1 MSSSTNNISLRRAL
15 QVPWASILLG
25 AVLLCVALSILQP
38 SFFSA
43 TNFKNILQQSSFSAI
58 IAVGMTFVI
67 MTGGIDISV
76 GMSVFLMCAGMY
88 VMSRS
93 LPPAAVL
100 MFAISGGVLV
110 GLLNGFLICILRIN
124 SIISTLSTLSI
135 CRGLAYLLIQS
146 QLRVI
151 PTPFR
156 IIGTSNVAGI
166 IPLPVLMMIAAGVL
180 GYFLLRKTRFGRY
193 VLAIGNS
200 AVSARESGIPIFK
213 MQFMTYAL
221 CGLCAGIAS
230 TIYIGRLGIV
240 QTDTAWGVEFTVI
253 TAVVLGGTKLSGGR
267 GTVTGSIIGC
277 IFLTLIENAL
287 NLMEVSGFYY
297 DVVRGSI
304 LVIAVIIEAVSNWR
318 QTKALLNERSR
329 RLRQFELAREEE
341 K

>member
-1 MSSSTNNISLRRAL
+1 
-15 QVPWASILLG
+15 
-25 AVLLCVALSILQP
+25 
-38 SFFSA
+38 
-43 TNFKNILQQSSFSAI
+43 
-58 IAVGMTFVI
+58 
-67 MTGGIDISV
+67 
-76 GMSVFLMCAGMY
+76 
-88 VMSRS
+88 
-93 LPPAAVL
+93 
-100 MFAISGGVLV
+100 
-110 GLLNGFLICILRIN
+110 
-124 SIISTLSTLSI
+124 
-135 CRGLAYLLIQS
+135 
-146 QLRVI
+146 
-151 PTPFR
+151 
-156 IIGTSNVAGI
+156 
-166 IPLPVLMMIAAGVL
+166 
-180 GYFLLRKTRFGRY
+180 
-193 VLAIGNS
+193 
-200 AVSARESGIPIFK
+200 